1 MATSGSSHYFYY
13 QDEKVELGPI
23 LTDMIIIGF
32 EDGTDKS
39 TKEKIIGEY
48 DFLGNILDEATSGSA
63 DVTIVSTRNN
73 PTPGTL
79 EVKFS
84 VLEQNPKIKYASP
97 FFTRDPTA
105 GGRLGI
111 TNQFLVTLE
120 DKIGMNLLEKLMKRT
135 NTTLIEPLGPSTYIL
150 SADKNSAGN
159 ALDMANYF
167 HESPGIKIGEPDF
180 FQNLVLNQIK

>member
-1 MATSGSSHYFYY
+1 MATSGASHYFYY
-13 QDEKVELGPI
+13 QDEKVDLGPV
-23 LTDMIIIGF
+23 LTDLIIIGF
-32 EDGTDKS
+32 TPGTDRAA
-39 TKEKIIGEY
+39 KEKIISKY
-48 DFLGNILDEATSGSA
+48 DFLGNVVDEHTSGSA
-63 DVTIVSTRNN
+63 DVTVVSTRNN

-84 VLEQNPKIKYASP
+84 VLEQDPDILYATP
-97 FFTRDPTA
+97 FFTKNPTS

-120 DKIGMNLLEKLMKRT
+120 DKIGQNLLEKLMKRT
-135 NTTLIEPLGPSTYIL
+135 NTKLIEPLGPQTFIL

-180 FQNLVLNQIK
+180 FQNLVLDKL

>member
-1 MATSGSSHYFYY
+1 MATSGASHYFYY
-13 QDEKVELGPI
+13 QDEKVDLGPV

-32 EDGTDKS
+32 VDGTDKA
-39 TKEKIIGEY
+39 TKEKIISEY
-48 DFLGNILDEATSGSA
+48 DFLGNVLDEHTSGSA

-79 EVKFS
+79 EVKFNL
-84 VLEQNPKIKYASP
+84 LEQNPKILYATP
-97 FFTRDPTA
+97 FFTKNPTS

-111 TNQFLVTLE
+111 TNQFMVTLE
-120 DKIGMNLLEKLMKRT
+120 DGVGQGLLDKLMKRT
-135 NTTLIEPLGPSTYIL
+135 NTRLVEPLGPQTYIL

-180 FQNLVLNQIK
+180 FQNLVLDQF

>member
-1 MATSGSSHYFYY
+1 MATSGSAHYFYY
-13 QDEKVELGPI
+13 QDEKVDLGPV

-32 EDGTDKS
+32 VEGTDKAE
-39 TKEKIIGEY
+39 KEKIISQY
-48 DFLGNILDEATSGSA
+48 DFLGNVLDEHTSGSA

-84 VLEQNPKIKYASP
+84 VLEQNPKVLYSTP
-97 FFTRDPTA
+97 FFTKNPTS

-120 DKIGMNLLEKLMKRT
+120 ENIGMDTLEKLMQRT
-135 NTTLIEPLGPSTYIL
+135 NTRLIEPLGNNIYIL

-167 HESPGIKIGEPDF
+167 HESQGIKIGEPDF
-180 FQNLVLNQIK
+180 FQNLVLDQF